1 MKRTILFPLGII
13 CVVLILAAA
22 NFSSNLWL
30 SGWDNL
36 HPEFAFDVNIQ
47 RSFFAVWQEYQG
59 LGLLGGMGHAA
70 DLPRQLL
77 LLFLSPIVPAN
88 WLRQIYFFLM
98 LAVGSLGLYFLLVK
112 KILSSIQEDKR
123 ELASFLGSIF
133 YLLNLGTVQTFYAPF
148 ESFVTHFGFLPWL
161 FLVAFTYINHPTRK
175 NLLFLIIINLFAI
188 PEAYVPTTFLIYLVA
203 LTGSLAIYSVQRLSL
218 LKAAV
223 KVLIITLFINAFW
236 LLPFLYF
243 SFTSINV
250 TVEAKINQMT
260 TENVLLQNKKFGDIT
275 DVALLKGF
283 WFDLT
288 NYSQDTKSFD
298 YLLLPWRK
306 YLDNPFITT
315 TGFLLF
321 SIVLLGIFA
330 SFKERNQYRWI
341 YVFLFLVPFVI
352 LANNTPPFSWI
363 DGLLYRLPF
372 LSQVLRSPFTK
383 LSVLLAF
390 SYSIFFA
397 FGASFILG
405 YIRFRWGKV
414 LIVVGV
420 VMLLAAFTF
429 PVFTGNLFYKQA
441 KVNMPEEYFKSWEFF
456 KSQNPNSRIAFF
468 PVQTFW
474 GWNFYRWG
482 YSGSGFL
489 WYGLK
494 QPILDRAFDV
504 WSRSDENYYWEISQA
519 LYSKNQTLFEKVLEK
534 YQVNWLLIDENVIY
548 PSSPKSL
555 YFDEIKQLLAPS
567 NRIVLAQNFGKIKIY
582 KVNLKIPE
590 NNFVFLTEGMLTVG
604 PEYKWENFDEAYLK
618 NGEYISLTDFDKG
631 KQSPDVYYPFRS
643 LLTSHTLKDLEFSIE
658 EKGDH
663 FIFRANLPQVLDG
676 YYIEIPEIKKEDLEW
691 VDPNDLSKVKNL
703 LQDVYFNGKV
713 IEVNIPKVGG
723 LFSSEVEAGG
733 KREFWFPNLPHN
745 LSYLISV
752 DSKNLAGK
760 PFDFWIE
767 DLNSRR
773 AALET
778 YLPVRP
784 AGGPKSA
791 TSFFIQPSL
800 EKDGLG
806 YALHF
811 DEKKIGNEISKNEL
825 GEIEIH
831 PIPFNFLAS
840 LVLKRQNIS
849 SSQVLTSVKV
859 DHPNPSIYY
868 VDIPVSV
875 GQNSTL
881 VLSQSFDPGW
891 QAWLYPGKFPLRRLT
906 KHVLINNWENGWEI
920 VPGQTG
926 TVIIFYWPQL
936 LEWSGLILMIG
947 TFLYV
952 GIRYLDKRQVI

>member
-1 MKRTILFPLGII
+1 MKRTILFPVGII
-13 CVVLILAAA
+13 CIVLMLFAA
-22 NFSSNLWL
+22 NFSPDLWL

-47 RSFFAVWQEYQG
+47 RSLFAVWQEYQG

-77 LLFLSPIVPAN
+77 LLSLSPFFSAN

-98 LAVGSLGLYFLLVK
+98 LAVGSLGLYFLLD
-112 KILSSIQEDKR
+112 KIILGSMHEGKR
-123 ELASFLGSIF
+123 GLVSFLGSTF

-148 ESFVTHFGFLPWL
+148 ESFITHFGLLPWL
-161 FLVAFTYINHPTRK
+161 FLTAFSYINRPSRK
-175 NLLFLIIINLFAI
+175 NLLFLIIVNLFAI
-188 PEAYVPTTFLIYLVA
+188 PQAYVPTTFLVYLIV
-203 LTGSLAIYSVQRLSL
+203 LIGSLSIYSIQQRLKSL
-218 LKAAV
+218 KVAV
-223 KVLIITLFINAFW
+223 KVLFSTLFINAFW

-243 SFTSINV
+243 TFTNINV

-298 YLLLPWRK
+298 YLLLPWIK
-306 YLDNPFITT
+306 HLANPFIAT

-321 SIVLLGIFA
+321 SVVLIGIFA
-330 SFKERNQYRWI
+330 SFKERNKYRWI
-341 YVFLFLVPFVI
+341 YVFVFLVPFVI
-352 LANNTPPFSWI
+352 LTNNTPPFSWI
-363 DGLLYRLPF
+363 DSLLYRLPF
-372 LSQVLRSPFTK
+372 LSQVLRSSFTK
-383 LSVLLAF
+383 LAILLAF

-397 FGASFILG
+397 LGINLILS
-405 YIRFRWGKV
+405 YISSRWRKV
-414 LIVVGV
+414 LVVIGIM
-420 VMLLAAFTF
+420 MLLVAFTF
-429 PVFTGNLFYKQA
+429 PVFTGNLFYKQT
-441 KVNMPEEYFKSWEFF
+441 KINIPEEYFKSWEFF

-494 QPILDRAFDV
+494 QSILDRAFDV
-504 WSRSDENYYWEISQA
+504 WSGSDENYYWEISQA
-519 LYSKNQTLFEKVLEK
+519 LYSKDQTLFEKVLEK

-555 YFDEIKQLLAPS
+555 YFDEIRKLLALS
-567 NRIVLAQNFGKIKIY
+567 NKIVLAQNFGNIKIY
-582 KVNLKIPE
+582 KTNLRIPE
-590 NNFVFLTEGMLTVG
+590 NNYVFLTGELLTVG
-604 PEYKWENFDEAYLK
+604 PEYKWENFDKAYFQ
-618 NGEYISLTDFDKG
+618 NGNYISLTNSDKE
-631 KQSPDVYYPFRS
+631 KQLPDAYYPFRS
-643 LLTSHTLKDLEFSIE
+643 LLTSHTQQDLEFSIE
-658 EKGDH
+658 EKGDR
-663 FIFRANLPQVLDG
+663 FIFKSILPKILDG

-691 VDPNDLSKVKNL
+691 VNPDDLSKVKTL
-703 LQDVYFNGKV
+703 LQDVYFNGKEV
-713 IEVNIPKVGG
+713 QVNIPKAGG
-723 LFSSEVEAGG
+723 LFSAEAEAGD
-733 KREFWFPNLPHN
+733 KREFWFPNLPHS

-752 DSKNLAGK
+752 NSKNLAGK
-760 PFDFWIE
+760 PFYFWIE

-778 YLPVRP
+778 YLPARP
-784 AGGPKSA
+784 AGGSRSII
-791 TSFFIQPSL
+791 SFFIQPPM

-811 DEKKIGNEISKNEL
+811 DEKKFGNDNPKNEL
-825 GEIEIH
+825 GKIEIQ

-840 LVLKRQNIS
+840 LVLKKQNTFPL
-849 SSQVLTSVKV
+849 QTLTSVKV

-868 VDIPVSV
+868 VDIPVPV

-891 QAWLYPGKFPLRRLT
+891 QVWLYPGKFPLQRLT
-906 KHVLINNWENGWEI
+906 DHVLINNWANGWLI
-920 VPGQTG
+920 GSNQSG
-926 TVIIFYWPQL
+926 TVIIFYWPQI
-936 LEWSGLILMIG
+936 LEWGGFILMIG

-952 GIRYLDKRQVI
+952 GILTKDG